1 MSEANLDASFIIN
14 FVKVVIR
21 EAINHKTIVAVSFA
35 IVSLAVLLVGTQFP
49 KQFSARTQIYADSQN
64 IIRPLLQGQA
74 ATTSISDQIK
84 NVREAITSPR
94 LLRQAVEDLNL
105 VANPENALEVEN
117 TTRSIG
123 NRRKRSDSS
132 LTENNRSVLYFIKGF
147 TCE

>member
-74 ATTSISDQIK
+74 ATTSISD
-84 NVREAITSPR
+84 
-94 LLRQAVEDLNL
+94 L
-105 VANPENALEVEN
+105 
-117 TTRSIG
+117 
-123 NRRKRSDSS
+123 S
-132 LTENNRSVLYFIKGF
+132 LIHI
-147 TCE
+147 